1 MVNKS
6 KEIIDE
12 AIEDA
17 ENLLTMREKEE
28 YNALNEEQ
36 NHSWMQALDD
46 DAEAVK
52 HFLELVR

>member
-1 MVNKS
+1 MNKYHDHMVKAFN
-6 KEIIDE
+6 
-12 AIEDA
+12 DA
-17 ENLLTMREKEE
+17 MNELTRREQEE